1 MGEKIAPSKEN
12 SDNQGKIMNEMLT
25 GATENPTG
33 EENMDANSESN
44 DNNTNDEP
52 NEEEDNSGD
61 MSPEEFAALDN
72 QLDVLNSAL
81 DDIEQKNDNIHA
93 QLLQLLEANRE
104 VRQQLQQANNDKN
117 RSNENQVNEPNK

>member
-61 MSPEEFAALDN
+61 MSPEGKFVRCGYSFN
-72 QLDVLNSAL
+72 
-81 DDIEQKNDNIHA
+81 
-93 QLLQLLEANRE
+93 NR
-104 VRQQLQQANNDKN
+104 VFNFRICCFGQSIGRTKFCFG
-117 RSNENQVNEPNK
+117 